1 MQPTPMAED
10 RGGKRMMRV
19 FQSQNDAIKAFLD
32 IQCPTHAGPWL
43 LYYYMLTLSGQRF
56 STLIRSFNRNLF
68 NIKDE
73 MSGQNMF
80 P

>member
-1 MQPTPMAED
+1 MSNTRRA
-10 RGGKRMMRV
+10 
-19 FQSQNDAIKAFLD
+19 SATI
-32 IQCPTHAGPWL
+32 L
-43 LYYYMLTLSGQRF
+43 LYVNTFRPEIFNSI
-56 STLIRSFNRNLF
+56 IRSFNRNLF